1 MVYVCTYDI
10 FSCLNVFILAD
21 ALKYIHGF
29 MLVYFY
35 FVNVTRVYGQV
46 TTRCHYLKGATPRKG
61 KQLASLH
68 CYSQNKVI
76 YNCFLCEFVQRNTI
90 TSKIE

>member
-1 MVYVCTYDI
+1 MVYVCNYDI

-29 MLVYFY
+29 MHVYFS

-46 TTRCHYLKGATPRKG
+46 TTRCHYFKRATLRKG

-68 CYSQNKVI
+68 CYNSHPTL
-76 YNCFLCEFVQRNTI
+76 F
-90 TSKIE
+90 SG